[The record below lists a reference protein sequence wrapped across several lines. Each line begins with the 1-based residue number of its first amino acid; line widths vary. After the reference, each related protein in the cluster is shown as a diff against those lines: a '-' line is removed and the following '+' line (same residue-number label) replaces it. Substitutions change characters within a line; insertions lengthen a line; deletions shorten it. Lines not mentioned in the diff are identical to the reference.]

1 MSSSPRDGLGERLAE
16 RVHENWANERRR
28 QGWQPGPKRND
39 DLKQH
44 PSLIPYEELSAD
56 EKKVDLAVSQGVLDA
71 LGELGLRVVPHSFDT
86 FREYEFI
93 AASTQF
99 LTERR
104 QAAAL
109 TYLTVNTAIF
119 GVIGF
124 LIEKT
129 SQTAVSLALSSVPL
143 IAVGAISCVVWWR
156 ALQHYR
162 TLIGWRYDQLMAIEK
177 SEAMSGSRQLYTR
190 EWEHRDP
197 RVDRKGFPFSAL
209 EAALPKLF
217 MALYVAYAIG
227 LALNIRGWKF

>member
-44 PSLIPYEELSAD
+44 PSLIPYDELSAD
-56 EKKVDLAVSQGVLDA
+56 EKKVDLAVSQGMLDA
-71 LGELGLRVVPHSFDT
+71 LDELGLRVMPHNFDT

-104 QAAAL
+104 QAAAH

-129 SQTAVSLALSSVPL
+129 SQTARIARAGERAAARSGRHLVSGVVARSPALSNADWV
-143 IAVGAISCVVWWR
+143 
-156 ALQHYR
+156 AL
-162 TLIGWRYDQLMAIEK
+162 
-177 SEAMSGSRQLYTR
+177 
-190 EWEHRDP
+190 
-197 RVDRKGFPFSAL
+197 
-209 EAALPKLF
+209 
-217 MALYVAYAIG
+217 
-227 LALNIRGWKF
+227 